1 MNLRTLPIIGLTL
14 LLASCET
21 AMLGNVLV
29 GCAMRPEPEFMPK
42 ELPAAK
48 VGSAYDVRIDV
59 INASTP
65 VGRILDDPE
74 RPLPEGLSIIHT
86 EREKHGFIRGVPEQA
101 GIYKVLLYASTFGTQ
116 CVGQYAEIT
125 YQLEVTE

>member
-1 MNLRTLPIIGLTL
+1 MNLRTLPIIGLTIF
-14 LLASCET
+14 LASCET

-29 GCAMRPEPEFMPK
+29 GCAMRPTPEFMPK
-42 ELPAAK
+42 DLPVAK
-48 VGSAYDVRIDV
+48 VGSAYDVRFDV

-74 RPLPEGLSIIHT
+74 NPLPKGLNIVHI
-86 EREKHGFIRGVPEQA
+86 EREKYGFIRGVPEQA
-101 GIYKVLLYASTFGTQ
+101 GTYKVLLYASTFGTQ

-125 YQLEVTE
+125 YRLEVAE

>member
-1 MNLRTLPIIGLTL
+1 MNLRALPIIGLTL

-21 AMLGNVLV
+21 LMLGNVLV

-48 VGSAYDVRIDV
+48 KGSAYDVRIDV
-59 INASTP
+59 TNASTP
-65 VGRILDDPE
+65 VVRILDDPE

-101 GIYKVLLYASTFGTQ
+101 GTYKVLLYASTFGTQ

>member
-1 MNLRTLPIIGLTL
+1 MNLRALPIIGLTL
-14 LLASCET
+14 LLTSCET
-21 AMLGNVLV
+21 LMLGNVLV

-48 VGSAYDVRIDV
+48 NGSAYDVRIDV
-59 INASTP
+59 TNASTP
-65 VGRILDDPE
+65 VVRILDDPK

-101 GIYKVLLYASTFGTQ
+101 GTYKVLLYASTFGTQ
-116 CVGQYAEIT
+116 CVGQYAEIA

>member
-1 MNLRTLPIIGLTL
+1 MRLRFFAISGLVL
-14 LLASCET
+14 LLSGCE
-21 AMLGNVLV
+21 AVMLGNVLV
-29 GCAMRPEPEFMPK
+29 GCAIRPEPEFMPK

-59 INASTP
+59 IDASTP

-74 RPLPEGLSIIHT
+74 NSLPKGLSIIHT
-86 EREKHGFIRGVPEQA
+86 EREKYGFIRGIPEQA
-101 GIYKVLLYASTFGTQ
+101 GTYNVLLYASTFGTQ
-116 CVGQYAEIT
+116 CAGQDAEIT

>member
-1 MNLRTLPIIGLTL
+1 MNIRTLPIIGLTL

-21 AMLGNVLV
+21 VMLGNVLI
-29 GCAMRPEPEFMPK
+29 GCATRPEPEFMPK

-48 VGSAYDVRIDV
+48 VGSAYNVRIDV
-59 INASTP
+59 IDASTP

-74 RPLPEGLSIIHT
+74 NPLPQGLSIIHT
-86 EREKHGFIRGVPEQA
+86 EREKYGFIRGVPLQK
-101 GIYKVLLYASTFGTQ
+101 GTYKVLLYASTFGTQ
-116 CVGQYAEIT
+116 CAGQYAEIT

>member
-1 MNLRTLPIIGLTL
+1 
-14 LLASCET
+14 
-21 AMLGNVLV
+21 MLGNVLV

-48 VGSAYDVRIDV
+48 VGSAYDLRIDV

-74 RPLPEGLSIIHT
+74 NPLPKGLSVIHT
-86 EREKHGFIRGVPEQA
+86 EREKYGFIRGVPEQA
-101 GIYKVLLYASTFGTQ
+101 GTYKVLLYASTFGTQ
-116 CVGQYAEIT
+116 CAGQDAEIT
-125 YQLEVTE
+125 YRLEVAE

>member
-1 MNLRTLPIIGLTL
+1 MNLRALPIIGLTL
-14 LLASCET
+14 LLTSCET
-21 AMLGNVLV
+21 VMLGNVLV

-48 VGSAYDVRIDV
+48 KGSAYDVRIDV
-59 INASTP
+59 TNASTP
-65 VGRILDDPE
+65 VVRILDDPK

-101 GIYKVLLYASTFGTQ
+101 GTYKVLLYASTFGTQ
-116 CVGQYAEIT
+116 CVGQYAEIA

>member
-1 MNLRTLPIIGLTL
+1 
-14 LLASCET
+14 
-21 AMLGNVLV
+21 MLGNVLV

-48 VGSAYDVRIDV
+48 VGAAYDVRIDV
-59 INASTP
+59 TNATTP

-101 GIYKVLLYASTFGTQ
+101 GIHEVRLYASTYGTQ
-116 CVGQYAEIT
+116 CTGQDAEIT
-125 YQLEVTE
+125 YQLDVAE